1 MAPTSSP
8 ASPCRPRAGVL
19 IFSLALA
26 LSLAG
31 PCGLAAQA
39 SPASGSGGIAPGVAG
54 LNPAAPA
61 PAGVAEAIR
70 SPARLLSGPAALR
83 GLPFFTPNAI
93 RVLRGEYD
101 LGPLRVAVWYT
112 REALVFGEAWKVQ
125 PAGRGGSAK
134 SWLLERSAGPVLA
147 IAEPGYSLFV
157 ELPLDSASLRRFAW
171 ALDEKF
177 RVFFLN
183 APTDAELSFPAFVD
197 FVP

>member
-8 ASPCRPRAGVL
+8 AFPCRPRAGVL
-19 IFSLALA
+19 ILSLALA
-26 LSLAG
+26 LSLPG

-39 SPASGSGGIAPGVAG
+39 SPASGGGAAIAPGVAG
-54 LNPAAPA
+54 PTSAT
-61 PAGVAEAIR
+61 VAEAIR

-83 GLPFFTPNAI
+83 GLPFFAPNAI
-93 RVLRGEYD
+93 RVLRGDYD

-112 REALVFGEAWKVQ
+112 REALVFGEAWKSQ
-125 PAGRGGSAK
+125 PSGRGGAAK

-147 IAEPGYSLFV
+147 IAEPGYCLFV
-157 ELPLDSASLRRFAW
+157 ELSQDSASLRRFAW
-171 ALDEKF
+171 SLDEKF

>member
-8 ASPCRPRAGVL
+8 AFPCRPRTGVL
-19 IFSLALA
+19 ILSLALA
-26 LSLAG
+26 LSLAC

-39 SPASGSGGIAPGVAG
+39 AQT
-54 LNPAAPA
+54 AAA
-61 PAGVAEAIR
+61 TGAAEAVS

-83 GLPFFTPNAI
+83 GLPFFAPNAI

-101 LGPLRVAVWYT
+101 LGPFRVVIWYT
-112 REALVFGEAWKVQ
+112 REALVFGGSWKAQ
-125 PAGRGGSAK
+125 PSGRGGEAK
-134 SWLLERSAGPVLA
+134 SWLLEAASGPVLA

-157 ELPLDSASLRRFAW
+157 ELSRDSAPLRRFAW

-183 APTDAELSFPAFVD
+183 APTDAEISFPAFVD

>member
-1 MAPTSSP
+1 MTPTSSP
-8 ASPCRPRAGVL
+8 AFPSLSRAGALVL
-19 IFSLALA
+19 SLVAVLAL
-26 LSLAG
+26 LG

-39 SPASGSGGIAPGVAG
+39 AGPSSGSSSAASGSGSLGSGAAVA
-54 LNPAAPA
+54 ADT
-61 PAGVAEAIR
+61 VR

-83 GLPFFTPNAI
+83 GLPFFAPNAI

-101 LGPLRVAVWYT
+101 LGPFRVTLWYT
-112 REALVFGEAWKVQ
+112 REALVFGEAWKAQ
-125 PAGRGGSAK
+125 PSGRGGPAK
-134 SWLLERSAGPVLA
+134 SWLLERSEGPVLA
-147 IAEPGYSLFV
+147 VSGAGYSLFV
-157 ELPLDSASLRRFAW
+157 ELPRDSASLRRFAS

>member
-1 MAPTSSP
+1 MAPTSGP
-8 ASPCRPRAGVL
+8 AFTLRPRAGVL
-19 IFSLALA
+19 ILSLALA

-39 SPASGSGGIAPGVAG
+39 AGSSGSGGSPAATAAAAPGALG
-54 LNPAAPA
+54 SL
-61 PAGVAEAIR
+61 R

-83 GLPFFTPNAI
+83 GLPFFAPNAI

-101 LGPLRVAVWYT
+101 LGPFRVAVWYT

-125 PAGRGGSAK
+125 PSGRGGAARA
-134 SWLLERSAGPVLA
+134 WLLERAGGPVLA
-147 IAEPGYSLFV
+147 IVEQGYSLFV
-157 ELPLDSASLRRFAW
+157 ELPLDSASMRRFAW
-171 ALDEKF
+171 AWDEKF